1 MTDNYLNSWN
11 ETEIKKSITDFV
23 TKVTAENS
31 PGFIPVN
38 ERIAVFDNDGTLWTE
53 QPLQVEIFYAL
64 YRMKILSGKDPSLK
78 NTQPF
83 KAFIEEDIKTLST
96 FGKKELLEIAFKSHD
111 GKTPQEFYR
120 NVKEFF
126 ENSVHPKFKFSY
138 YNCAYKPQLEL
149 LDYLRANGFK
159 IFIVSGG
166 GLEFMR
172 VVTEK
177 IYEIPNERVI
187 GSTTATEVVYDGT
200 KPVINRLPQL
210 SNFDDKEEKVLNI
223 HHHIGG
229 VPVLA
234 FGNSDGDLSMLRY
247 TLNSSEYN
255 LALLLHHDDASREV
269 AYDKDF
275 VLSPLNEA
283 LKVSAAE
290 GIRVVSMKNDWNEVF

>member
-1 MTDNYLNSWN
+1 MTDNYMKSW
-11 ETEIKKSITDFV
+11 TGAEIKKTITDFV
-23 TKVTAENS
+23 TKVTTENS
-31 PGFIPVN
+31 PGFVPEN
-38 ERIAVFDNDGTLWTE
+38 KRIAVFDNDGTLWTE

-64 YRMKILSGKDPSLK
+64 YRMKILAVKDPTLK
-78 NTQPF
+78 NTQPY
-83 KAFIEEDIKTLST
+83 KAFIEEDIKTLSK

-111 GKTPQEFYR
+111 GKTPQEFYS
-120 NVKEFF
+120 NVKDFF
-126 ENSVHPKFKFSY
+126 EKSLHPKFKFSY
-138 YNCAYKPQLEL
+138 YNCAFKPQLEL

-177 IYEIPNERVI
+177 IYGIPDERVI
-187 GSTTATEVVYDGT
+187 GSTIAKEVVYDGN

-210 SNFDDKEEKVLNI
+210 ANFDDREEKVLNI
-223 HHHIGG
+223 FNHIGS

-247 TLNSSEYN
+247 TLNSSENN
-255 LALLLHHDDASREV
+255 LALLLHHDDAEREF

-275 VLSPLNEA
+275 VLSPLDEA
-283 LKVSAAE
+283 LKVAEAE
-290 GIRVVSMKNDWNEVF
+290 GIRVVSMKNDWGKVF